1 MKFII
6 SEEIFEKYPDYVC
19 GVVIGRNIDNKGVSD
34 DILKLIKNE
43 EVRIKSE
50 FNLENLA
57 QNPLVQNWRKV
68 YSSFGSRPAEF
79 RASSEALIRR
89 TLKGDNVS
97 HINKLVDI
105 YNYISLKYR
114 TPVGG
119 EDLDKMNGDLHLRFA
134 DGSEK
139 FVELGSTKTE
149 SPDIGEV
156 VYVDD
161 NRNILCRRW
170 NWRESDLT
178 KLTESTKNAIL
189 VVEALPPITE
199 DTVKTAVDELAE
211 LVGKHCNAETQVFV
225 LNKDNPKIEF
235 HLATI

>member
-6 SEEIFEKYPDYVC
+6 AKEIFEKWPDYIG
-19 GVVIGRNIDNKGVSD
+19 GVVIAKNIDNKGSSD
-34 DILKLIKNE
+34 DILDLIKRE
-43 EVRIKSE
+43 EAKIKSD

-57 QNPLVQNWRKV
+57 QHPFVQNWRKV

-119 EDLDKMNGDLHLRFA
+119 EDLDKISGNLYLRFA
-134 DGSEK
+134 DGTEK
-139 FVELGSTKTE
+139 FIPLGSNE
-149 SPDIGEV
+149 NDNPEAGEV
-156 VYVDD
+156 IYVDD
-161 NRNILCRRW
+161 NKNVLCRRW
-170 NWRESDLT
+170 NWRESEVT
-178 KLTESTKNAIL
+178 KLTEDTRNAVL
-189 VVEALPPITE
+189 VLEALPPVTKGMVR
-199 DTVKTAVDELAE
+199 DAVDESAQ
-211 LVGKHCNAETQVFV
+211 LVRKYCGAETQVFV
-225 LNKDNPKIEF
+225 LNKDNSYIEW
-235 HLATI
+235 